1 MIDTHSADEPLAPQ
15 DASQPEQG
23 QKEAEAQEAL
33 TRDAEIETPEA
44 ETPPEE
50 PPKIP
55 FKELPLCDAVQEGL
69 DAMGFEVATP
79 IQAMAI
85 PPITE
90 GRDLIGIAQTGTGKT
105 AAFLLPTMHNIH
117 ESGGGDHIK
126 CLIIT
131 PTRELAL
138 QIDQACEGFGYFSGT
153 SSVSIYGGGS
163 GSDFDREKNALTTGV
178 DIAIV
183 TPGRMISHMNLGYVD
198 LSKLHVLILDEADRM
213 LDMGFL
219 GDINRIAEQCNPD
232 RQTLLFSATMP
243 ERIGKLAQSM
253 LKDPVTVQ
261 IALSRPAEK
270 VMQAAYPVHDDQ
282 KPKLLVSLLK
292 DRGLESVIVFS
303 SRKRSISI
311 IARSLSK
318 AGLNVGSISSD
329 LEQKD
334 REEVMR
340 NFRNRKIHVLV
351 ATDVVS
357 RGIDIDNIEMVINY
371 DVPPNEE
378 DYVHRIGRTAR
389 AGRGGVGITLI
400 TPGEMRSFS
409 RIEKLIGMEVR
420 KEPLPE
426 ELGEGPQYDPNAP
439 SGRGG
444 RGGSGGR
451 GGRGGGHDRRGH
463 GGERRGGGPGG
474 GKGRGRGDRRR
485 GDNSPGI
492 GPDRG
497 SGSDG
502 PQAQRNEGGQGGGN
516 NKRRRNK
523 NRRRGNG
530 GQSGGGPQNPSREG
544 GSPSGN

>member
-1 MIDTHSADEPLAPQ
+1 MIDTQPADEQLAPQ
-15 DASQPEQG
+15 DASRPEQG
-23 QKEAEAQEAL
+23 QQEAEAQEAL
-33 TRDAEIETPEA
+33 IRDAQQETEEE

-50 PPKIP
+50 PKKVP

-79 IQAMAI
+79 IQSMAI

-90 GRDLIGIAQTGTGKT
+90 GKDLIGIAQTGTGKT

-117 ESGGGDHIK
+117 ESGGGNHIK

-153 SSVSIYGGGS
+153 SSVAIYGGGS

-198 LSKLHVLILDEADRM
+198 LSKLDVLILDEADRM

-219 GDINRIAEQCNPD
+219 GDINRIAEHCNPN

-243 ERIGKLAQSM
+243 ERIGKLAKSM
-253 LKDPVTVQ
+253 LNDPVTVQ

-270 VMQAAYPVHDDQ
+270 VMQVAYPVHDDQ

-334 REEVMR
+334 REDVMR
-340 NFRNRKIHVLV
+340 RFRNRKVNVLV

-389 AGRGGVGITLI
+389 AGRGGIGITLI

-409 RIEKLIGMEVR
+409 RIEKLIDMEVR

-426 ELGEGPQYDPNAP
+426 ELGEGPVYDPNAP
-439 SGRGG
+439 SDR
-444 RGGSGGR
+444 GGR
-451 GGRGGGHDRRGH
+451 GGRGGGGGRGY
-463 GGERRGGGPGG
+463 GGDRRGGGGG
-474 GKGRGRGDRRR
+474 GRGRGRGRDGDRRR
-485 GDNSPGI
+485 S
-492 GPDRG
+492 R
-497 SGSDG
+497 
-502 PQAQRNEGGQGGGN
+502 GGQGGEGDRPQGQNQGGQGGN
-516 NKRRRNK
+516 GEGGNKKRRRNRSDK
-523 NRRRGNG
+523 RRSGGGGGGQQGGQQGG
-530 GQSGGGPQNPSREG
+530 GQSQG
-544 GSPSGN
+544 

>member
-1 MIDTHSADEPLAPQ
+1 MTDTQTSNDPLEEQ
-15 DASQPEQG
+15 NASQPEQG
-23 QKEAEAQEAL
+23 HQEAKAP
-33 TRDAEIETPEA
+33 DAPTGDEQEESPEEGA
-44 ETPPEE
+44 SEE
-50 PPKIP
+50 PPKLP
-55 FKELPLCDAVQEGL
+55 FRELPLCDAVQDGL

-79 IQAMAI
+79 IQSLAI
-85 PPITE
+85 PPTTE
-90 GRDLIGIAQTGTGKT
+90 GKDVIGIAQTGTGKT
-105 AAFLLPTMHNIH
+105 AAFLLPTMHNIYQS
-117 ESGGGDHIK
+117 EGGDHIK

-153 SSVSIYGGGS
+153 SSVAIYGGGS

-183 TPGRMISHMNLGYVD
+183 TPGRMLSHMNLGYVD
-198 LSKLHVLILDEADRM
+198 LSKIQVLILDEADRM

-219 GDINRIAEQCNPD
+219 GDINRITEHCNPN
-232 RQTLLFSATMP
+232 RQTLLYSATMP
-243 ERIGKLAQSM
+243 ERINKLAKTM

-270 VMQAAYPVHDDQ
+270 VMQVAYPVHDDQ

-329 LEQKD
+329 LDQKD
-334 REEVMR
+334 REDVMR
-340 NFRNRKIHVLV
+340 RFRNRKVHVLV

-400 TPGEMRSFS
+400 TPGEMRNFAK
-409 RIEKLIGMEVR
+409 IEKLIQMEVR
-420 KEPLPE
+420 KEPLPP
-426 ELGEGPQYDPNAP
+426 ELGEGPAYDPNAP
-439 SGRGG
+439 SDR
-444 RGGSGGR
+444 GGR
-451 GGRGGGHDRRGH
+451 GGRGHGGGGRGRGGH
-463 GGERRGGGPGG
+463 RRGGGGGRRDGGRRNGG
-474 GKGRGRGDRRR
+474 GNRPEGQRG
-485 GDNSPGI
+485 
-492 GPDRG
+492 
-497 SGSDG
+497 
-502 PQAQRNEGGQGGGN
+502 EGGKGGGN
-516 NKRRRNK
+516 NRRRNRNDK
-523 NRRRGNG
+523 RRGG
-530 GQSGGGPQNPSREG
+530 GGQGQSGGNS
-544 GSPSGN
+544 SPSNG

>member
-1 MIDTHSADEPLAPQ
+1 MTDTQTSNDPLEEQ
-15 DASQPEQG
+15 NASQPEQG
-23 QKEAEAQEAL
+23 HQEAKAP
-33 TRDAEIETPEA
+33 DAPTGDEQEESPEEGA
-44 ETPPEE
+44 SEE
-50 PPKIP
+50 PPKLP
-55 FKELPLCDAVQEGL
+55 FRELPLCDAVQDGL

-79 IQAMAI
+79 IQSLAI
-85 PPITE
+85 PPTTE
-90 GRDLIGIAQTGTGKT
+90 GKDVIGIAQTGTGKT
-105 AAFLLPTMHNIH
+105 AAFLLPTMHNIYQS
-117 ESGGGDHIK
+117 EGGDHIK

-153 SSVSIYGGGS
+153 SSVAIYGGGS

-183 TPGRMISHMNLGYVD
+183 TPGRMLSHMNLGYVD
-198 LSKLHVLILDEADRM
+198 LSKIQVLILDEADRM

-219 GDINRIAEQCNPD
+219 GDINRITEHCNPN
-232 RQTLLFSATMP
+232 RQTLLYSATMP
-243 ERIGKLAQSM
+243 ERINKLANTM

-270 VMQAAYPVHDDQ
+270 VMQVAYPVHDDQ

-334 REEVMR
+334 REDVMR
-340 NFRNRKIHVLV
+340 RFRNRKVHVLV

-400 TPGEMRSFS
+400 TPGEMRNFAK
-409 RIEKLIGMEVR
+409 IEKLIQMEVR
-420 KEPLPE
+420 KEPLPP
-426 ELGEGPQYDPNAP
+426 ELGEGPAYDPNAP
-439 SGRGG
+439 SDR
-444 RGGSGGR
+444 GGR
-451 GGRGGGHDRRGH
+451 GGRGH
-463 GGERRGGGPGG
+463 GGGGRGRGGDRRGGGG
-474 GKGRGRGDRRR
+474 GRGDGGRRNGGGNRPEGQR
-485 GDNSPGI
+485 G
-492 GPDRG
+492 
-497 SGSDG
+497 
-502 PQAQRNEGGQGGGN
+502 EGGKGGGN
-516 NKRRRNK
+516 NRRRNRNDK
-523 NRRRGNG
+523 RRGG
-530 GQSGGGPQNPSREG
+530 GGQGQSGGNS
-544 GSPSGN
+544 SPSNG

>member
-1 MIDTHSADEPLAPQ
+1 MIDTHDADQPLATP
-15 DASQPEQG
+15 DASQPDSG
-23 QKEAEAQEAL
+23 HKEAEAQDAP
-33 TRDAEIETPEA
+33 TRDAQDESSEA
-44 ETPPEE
+44 EAAPEE
-50 PPKIP
+50 PPQLP

-79 IQAMAI
+79 IQTMAI

-117 ESGGGDHIK
+117 EAGGGDHIK

-153 SSVSIYGGGS
+153 SSVAIYGGGS

-198 LSKLHVLILDEADRM
+198 LSKLDVLILDEADRM

-219 GDINRIAEQCNPD
+219 GDINRIAEHCNPE

-243 ERIGKLAQSM
+243 DRIGKLATSM

-270 VMQAAYPVHDDQ
+270 VMQVAYPVHDDQ

-334 REEVMR
+334 REDVMR
-340 NFRNRKIHVLV
+340 RFRNRKVNVLV

-389 AGRGGVGITLI
+389 AGRGGIGITLI

-409 RIEKLIGMEVR
+409 KIEKLIDMEVR
-420 KEPLPE
+420 KERLPE
-426 ELGEGPQYDPNAP
+426 ELGEGPAYDPNAP
-439 SGRGG
+439 SDR
-444 RGGSGGR
+444 GGR
-451 GGRGGGHDRRGH
+451 GGRGGGGGRGR
-463 GGERRGGGPGG
+463 GGDRRGGGGG
-474 GKGRGRGDRRR
+474 GRGRGRGRDGDRRR
-485 GDNSPGI
+485 G
-492 GPDRG
+492 R
-497 SGSDG
+497 
-502 PQAQRNEGGQGGGN
+502 GGQGGGGDRPQGQN
-516 NKRRRNK
+516 QGGQGGQGGNGEGGNKKRRRNRSGK
-523 NRRRGNG
+523 RRGG
-530 GQSGGGPQNPSREG
+530 GGGSGGGQQGGGQPQG
-544 GSPSGN
+544 

>member
-1 MIDTHSADEPLAPQ
+1 MIDTQPADEQLAPQ
-15 DASQPEQG
+15 DASRPDQG
-23 QKEAEAQEAL
+23 QQEAEAQEAL
-33 TRDAEIETPEA
+33 TRDAQQETE
-44 ETPPEE
+44 EEESPPEE
-50 PPKIP
+50 PKKVP
-55 FKELPLCDAVQEGL
+55 FTELPLCDAVQDGL
-69 DAMGFEVATP
+69 DAMGFELATP
-79 IQAMAI
+79 IQSMAI

-90 GRDLIGIAQTGTGKT
+90 GKDLIGIAQTGTGKT

-117 ESGGGDHIK
+117 ESGGGNHIK

-153 SSVSIYGGGS
+153 SSVAIYGGGS

-198 LSKLHVLILDEADRM
+198 LSKLDVLILDEADRM

-219 GDINRIAEQCNPD
+219 GDINRIAEHCNPN

-243 ERIGKLAQSM
+243 ERIGKLAKSM
-253 LKDPVTVQ
+253 LNDPVTVQ

-270 VMQAAYPVHDDQ
+270 VMQVAYPVHDDQ

-334 REEVMR
+334 REDVMR
-340 NFRNRKIHVLV
+340 RFRNRKVHVLV

-389 AGRGGVGITLI
+389 AGRGGIGITLI

-409 RIEKLIGMEVR
+409 RIEKLIDMEVR
-420 KEPLPE
+420 KEPLPD
-426 ELGEGPQYDPNAP
+426 ELGEGPVYDPNAP
-439 SGRGG
+439 SD
-444 RGGSGGR
+444 R
-451 GGRGGGHDRRGH
+451 GGRGGGGGRGRD
-463 GGERRGGGPGG
+463 GDRRGGG
-474 GKGRGRGDRRR
+474 GRGRGHHGNRRR
-485 GDNSPGI
+485 G
-492 GPDRG
+492 R
-497 SGSDG
+497 
-502 PQAQRNEGGQGGGN
+502 GGQGGGGN
-516 NKRRRNK
+516 HPQGQNHGSDNGEGGNK
-523 NRRRGNG
+523 NRRRKRSGKRRGGGGQGGQQGG
-530 GQSGGGPQNPSREG
+530 GQSRG
-544 GSPSGN
+544 

>member
-23 QKEAEAQEAL
+23 LKEAEAQEAL

-451 GGRGGGHDRRGH
+451 GGGHDRRGH

-485 GDNSPGI
+485 GDSSPGN

>member
-1 MIDTHSADEPLAPQ
+1 MTDTQTSNDPLEEQ
-15 DASQPEQG
+15 NASQPEQG
-23 QKEAEAQEAL
+23 HQEAKAP
-33 TRDAEIETPEA
+33 DAPTGDEQEESPEEGA
-44 ETPPEE
+44 SEE

-55 FKELPLCDAVQEGL
+55 FKELPLCDAVQDGL

-79 IQAMAI
+79 IQSLAI
-85 PPITE
+85 PPTTE
-90 GRDLIGIAQTGTGKT
+90 GKDVIGIAQTGTGKT
-105 AAFLLPTMHNIH
+105 AAFLLPTMHNIY
-117 ESGGGDHIK
+117 ESDGGDHIK

-153 SSVSIYGGGS
+153 SSVAIYGGGS

-183 TPGRMISHMNLGYVD
+183 TPGRMLSHMNLGYVD
-198 LSKLHVLILDEADRM
+198 LSKIQVLILDEADRM

-219 GDINRIAEQCNPD
+219 GDINRITEHCNPN
-232 RQTLLFSATMP
+232 RQTLLYSATMP
-243 ERIGKLAQSM
+243 ERINKLANTM

-270 VMQAAYPVHDDQ
+270 VMQVAYPVHDDQ

-334 REEVMR
+334 REDVMR
-340 NFRNRKIHVLV
+340 RFRNRKVHVLV

-400 TPGEMRSFS
+400 TPGEMRNFAK
-409 RIEKLIGMEVR
+409 IEKLIQMEVR
-420 KEPLPE
+420 KEPLPP
-426 ELGEGPQYDPNAP
+426 ELGEGPAYDPNAP
-439 SGRGG
+439 SDR
-444 RGGSGGR
+444 GGR
-451 GGRGGGHDRRGH
+451 GGRGH
-463 GGERRGGGPGG
+463 GGGGRGRGGDRRGGGGGRRDGGRRNGG
-474 GKGRGRGDRRR
+474 GNRPEGQRG
-485 GDNSPGI
+485 
-492 GPDRG
+492 
-497 SGSDG
+497 
-502 PQAQRNEGGQGGGN
+502 EGGKGGGN
-516 NKRRRNK
+516 NRRRNRNDK
-523 NRRRGNG
+523 RRGG
-530 GQSGGGPQNPSREG
+530 GGQGQSGGNS
-544 GSPSGN
+544 SPSNG

>member
-1 MIDTHSADEPLAPQ
+1 MIDTHSANEELAPQ
-15 DASQPEQG
+15 DASESNEG
-23 QKEAEAQEAL
+23 HKEAEAQEAL
-33 TRDAEIETPEA
+33 TPDASEETPEA
-44 ETPPEE
+44 EEKPEE
-50 PPKIP
+50 PKKLP
-55 FKELPLCDAVQEGL
+55 FRELPLCEPVQEGL
-69 DAMGFEVATP
+69 QSMGFEMATP
-79 IQAMAI
+79 IQTLAI

-90 GRDLIGIAQTGTGKT
+90 GKDLIGIAQTGTGKT
-105 AAFLLPTMHNIH
+105 AAFLLPTMHNIY
-117 ESGGGDHIK
+117 ERGGGDHIK

-138 QIDQACEGFGYFSGT
+138 QIDQATEGFGYFSGT
-153 SSVSIYGGGS
+153 SSVAIYGGGS

-198 LSKLHVLILDEADRM
+198 LSKLEVLILDEADRM

-219 GDINRIAEQCNPD
+219 GDINRIAEHCNPE

-243 ERIGKLAQSM
+243 ERIGKLANSM

-270 VMQAAYPVHDDQ
+270 VIQAAYPVHDDQ
-282 KPKLLVSLLK
+282 KPHLLVSLLK
-292 DRGLESVIVFS
+292 GRGLKSVIVFS

-334 REEVMR
+334 REDVMR
-340 NFRNRKIHVLV
+340 RFRNRKIHILV

-389 AGRGGVGITLI
+389 AERSGMGITLI
-400 TPGEMRSFS
+400 TPGEMRNFS
-409 RIEKLIGMEVR
+409 KIEKLIGMEVR
-420 KEPLPE
+420 KEPLPA
-426 ELGEGPQYDPNAP
+426 ELGAGPKYDPNAP
-439 SGRGG
+439 SDRGRGGG
-444 RGGSGGR
+444 RGGNRGGGGR
-451 GGRGGGHDRRGH
+451 GRHGNRNGGGGRNNDRRK
-463 GGERRGGGPGG
+463 GGGSRNEGG
-474 GKGRGRGDRRR
+474 GNR
-485 GDNSPGI
+485 
-492 GPDRG
+492 
-497 SGSDG
+497 
-502 PQAQRNEGGQGGGN
+502 GGQGGGN
-516 NKRRRNK
+516 HGG
-523 NRRRGNG
+523 NRG
-530 GQSGGGPQNPSREG
+530 GQGGGNRGGQGGGNRGGGSGGTA
-544 GSPSGN
+544 

>member
-451 GGRGGGHDRRGH
+451 GGGHDRRGH

-485 GDNSPGI
+485 GDSSPGN

>member
-1 MIDTHSADEPLAPQ
+1 MIDTHLADEPLAPQ
-15 DASQPEQG
+15 DASRPEEG
-23 QKEAEAQEAL
+23 QHDAEAQEAL
-33 TRDAEIETPEA
+33 TRDAQDEPQEE

-50 PPKIP
+50 PPKLP

-79 IQAMAI
+79 IQTMAI

-90 GRDLIGIAQTGTGKT
+90 KRDLIGIAQTGTGKT

-117 ESGGGDHIK
+117 EAGGGDHIK

-138 QIDQACEGFGYFSGT
+138 QIDQACEGFGYFTGT
-153 SSVSIYGGGS
+153 SSVAIYGGGS

-198 LSKLHVLILDEADRM
+198 LSKLEVLILDEADRM

-219 GDINRIAEQCNPD
+219 GDINRIAEHCNPD

-243 ERIGKLAQSM
+243 DRIRKLANTM

-270 VMQAAYPVHDDQ
+270 VMQVAYPVHDDQ

-311 IARSLSK
+311 IARSLAK

-389 AGRGGVGITLI
+389 AGRGGIGITLI
-400 TPGEMRSFS
+400 TPGEMRNFS
-409 RIEKLIGMEVR
+409 KIEKLIDMEVR
-420 KEPLPE
+420 KEPLPK
-426 ELGEGPQYDPNAP
+426 ELGEGPTYDPNAP
-439 SGRGG
+439 SDR
-444 RGGSGGR
+444 GGR
-451 GGRGGGHDRRGH
+451 GGRGGGSGRGH
-463 GGERRGGGPGG
+463 GGDRRGGGGSG
-474 GKGRGRGDRRR
+474 SDRGRGRGREGDRRR
-485 GDNSPGI
+485 G
-492 GPDRG
+492 R
-497 SGSDG
+497 
-502 PQAQRNEGGQGGGN
+502 GGQGGGGDHPQGQHQGGGNGEGGN
-516 NKRRRNK
+516 NKRRRNRSGK
-523 NRRRGNG
+523 RRGGGG
-530 GQSGGGPQNPSREG
+530 GQGGQQGGQQSSGQPQS
-544 GSPSGN
+544 

>member
-1 MIDTHSADEPLAPQ
+1 MIDTHEADQPSATS
-15 DASQPEQG
+15 DASQPDTG
-23 QKEAEAQEAL
+23 HTEAEAQEAL
-33 TRDAEIETPEA
+33 NRDAQDDSSEA
-44 ETPPEE
+44 EAPPEE
-50 PPKIP
+50 PKKLS

-79 IQAMAI
+79 IQALAI
-85 PPITE
+85 PPIIE

-105 AAFLLPTMHNIH
+105 AAFVLPTMHIIH
-117 ESGGGDHIK
+117 EAGGGNHIK

-153 SSVSIYGGGS
+153 SSVAIYGGGS

-183 TPGRMISHMNLGYVD
+183 TPGRMLSHMNLGYVD
-198 LSKLHVLILDEADRM
+198 FSKLDVLILDEADRM

-219 GDINRIAEQCNPD
+219 GDINRIAEHCNPD

-243 ERIGKLAQSM
+243 ERIGKLATSM

-261 IALSRPAEK
+261 IALSKPAEK

-292 DRGLESVIVFS
+292 GRGLESVIVFS

-334 REEVMR
+334 REDVMR
-340 NFRNRKIHVLV
+340 RFRSRKVHVLV

-357 RGIDIDNIEMVINY
+357 RGIDVDNIEMVINY

-400 TPGEMRSFS
+400 TPGEMRAFS

-420 KEPLPE
+420 KERLPE
-426 ELGEGPQYDPNAP
+426 ELGVGPAYNPNAP
-439 SGRGG
+439 SDRRGRGG
-444 RGGSGGR
+444 HGGGGGR
-451 GGRGGGHDRRGH
+451 SH
-463 GGERRGGGPGG
+463 GGNRRGGGG
-474 GKGRGRGDRRR
+474 GRGRGGQHRKGRGNHDGGRPEGQRQQGQSGGSEGGRKKHRRNR
-485 GDNSPGI
+485 GGGGGQHS
-492 GPDRG
+492 
-497 SGSDG
+497 
-502 PQAQRNEGGQGGGN
+502 GQGGGN
-516 NKRRRNK
+516 QPN
-523 NRRRGNG
+523 
-530 GQSGGGPQNPSREG
+530 
-544 GSPSGN
+544 

>member
-1 MIDTHSADEPLAPQ
+1 MTDTHESNDSLEQQ
-15 DASQPEQG
+15 DASQPIEG
-23 QKEAEAQEAL
+23 NQEAKAP
-33 TRDAEIETPEA
+33 DAPTGDANEES
-44 ETPPEE
+44 PEE
-50 PPKIP
+50 GASEEPKKVP
-55 FKELPLCDAVQEGL
+55 FRELPLCDAVQDGL
-69 DAMGFEVATP
+69 DAMGFEMATP
-79 IQAMAI
+79 IQSLAI
-85 PPITE
+85 PPTTE
-90 GRDLIGIAQTGTGKT
+90 GKDVIGIAQTGTGKT
-105 AAFLLPTMHNIH
+105 AAFLLPTMHNIY

-153 SSVSIYGGGS
+153 SSVAIYGGGS

-183 TPGRMISHMNLGYVD
+183 TPGRMLSHMNLGYVD
-198 LSKLHVLILDEADRM
+198 LSKIDVLILDEADRM

-219 GDINRIAEQCNPD
+219 GDINRITEHCNPD
-232 RQTLLFSATMP
+232 RQTLLYSATMP
-243 ERIGKLAQSM
+243 ERINKLATTM

-270 VMQAAYPVHDDQ
+270 VMQVAYPVHDDQ

-329 LEQKD
+329 LDQKD
-334 REEVMR
+334 REDVMR
-340 NFRNRKIHVLV
+340 RFRNRKVHVLV

-389 AGRGGVGITLI
+389 AGRGGIGITLI
-400 TPGEMRSFS
+400 TPGEMRNFS
-409 RIEKLIGMEVR
+409 KIEKLIQMEVR
-420 KEPLPE
+420 KEPLPK
-426 ELGEGPQYDPNAP
+426 ELGEGPAYDPNAP
-439 SGRGG
+439 SHRGGRSGGGGGRHGGG
-444 RGGSGGR
+444 RGGNRHGGGRSGGGR
-451 GGRGGGHDRRGH
+451 GRDGRKGGGGGRPEGNRSEGRGGQGSEGGNRNKGRNGKRRS
-463 GGERRGGGPGG
+463 GGGGQGSGQNSGGGQNGGGGP
-474 GKGRGRGDRRR
+474 
-485 GDNSPGI
+485 
-492 GPDRG
+492 
-497 SGSDG
+497 SG
-502 PQAQRNEGGQGGGN
+502 
-516 NKRRRNK
+516 
-523 NRRRGNG
+523 
-530 GQSGGGPQNPSREG
+530 NPS
-544 GSPSGN
+544 

>member
-1 MIDTHSADEPLAPQ
+1 MIETHPADEPLAPQ
-15 DASQPEQG
+15 DASRPAEG
-23 QKEAEAQEAL
+23 QQDAEAREAL
-33 TRDAEIETPEA
+33 TRDAQNEPSEDEA
-44 ETPPEE
+44 PPEE
-50 PPKIP
+50 PPKLP
-55 FKELPLCDAVQEGL
+55 FKDLPLCDAVQEGL
-69 DAMGFEVATP
+69 DAMGFAVATP

-90 GRDLIGIAQTGTGKT
+90 GKDLIGIAQTGTGKT
-105 AAFLLPTMHNIH
+105 AAFLLPTMHNIY
-117 ESGGGDHIK
+117 ESGGGPHIK

-153 SSVSIYGGGS
+153 SSVAVYGGGS
-163 GSDFDREKNALTTGV
+163 GSDFDREKKALTTGV

-183 TPGRMISHMNLGYVD
+183 TPGRMLSHMNLGYVD
-198 LSKLHVLILDEADRM
+198 LTKIDVLILDEADRM

-219 GDINRIAEQCNPD
+219 GDINRIAEHCNPE

-270 VMQAAYPVHDDQ
+270 VMQVAYPVHDDQ

-303 SRKRSISI
+303 SRKRSISV

-334 REEVMR
+334 REDVMR
-340 NFRNRKIHVLV
+340 RFRSRKIHVLV

-389 AGRGGVGITLI
+389 AGRGGIGITLI
-400 TPGEMRSFS
+400 TPGEMRNFS
-409 RIEKLIGMEVR
+409 KIEKLIDMVIR
-420 KEPLPE
+420 KERLPE
-426 ELGEGPQYDPNAP
+426 ELGEGPTYDPNAP
-439 SGRGG
+439 SDR
-444 RGGSGGR
+444 GGR
-451 GGRGGGHDRRGH
+451 GGRGGGGDRRGGGH
-463 GGERRGGGPGG
+463 GRGGNRRDGGGGGRGGERR
-474 GKGRGRGDRRR
+474 RDR
-485 GDNSPGI
+485 
-492 GPDRG
+492 
-497 SGSDG
+497 
-502 PQAQRNEGGQGGGN
+502 GGQGGGQGGD
-516 NKRRRNK
+516 RPQGQGQSSGGEGGQGK
-523 NRRRGNG
+523 NRRNRSGKRRGGSGQGHG
-530 GQSGGGPQNPSREG
+530 GPRGGGAPQS
-544 GSPSGN
+544 

>member
-1 MIDTHSADEPLAPQ
+1 MIDTHPADEALAPE
-15 DASQPEQG
+15 DASRPNEG
-23 QKEAEAQEAL
+23 QHEAEAQEAL
-33 TRDAEIETPEA
+33 TRDAQTETSED
-44 ETPPEE
+44 EQPPEE
-50 PPKIP
+50 PPKLP

-79 IQAMAI
+79 IQTMAI

-153 SSVSIYGGGS
+153 SSVAIYGGGS

-198 LSKLHVLILDEADRM
+198 LSKLDVLILDEADRM

-219 GDINRIAEQCNPD
+219 GDINRIAEHCNPE

-243 ERIGKLAQSM
+243 DRIGKLAKSM

-270 VMQAAYPVHDDQ
+270 VMQVAYPVHDDQ

-334 REEVMR
+334 REDVMR
-340 NFRNRKIHVLV
+340 RFRNRKVNVLV

-389 AGRGGVGITLI
+389 AGRGGIGITLI
-400 TPGEMRSFS
+400 TPGEMRNFS
-409 RIEKLIGMEVR
+409 KIEKLIDMEVR
-420 KEPLPE
+420 KERLPE
-426 ELGEGPQYDPNAP
+426 ELGEGPAYDPNAP
-439 SGRGG
+439 SDR
-444 RGGSGGR
+444 GGR
-451 GGRGGGHDRRGH
+451 GGRGGGGGRGRS
-463 GGERRGGGPGG
+463 GDRRGGGGG
-474 GKGRGRGDRRR
+474 GRGRGRGRDGDRRR
-485 GDNSPGI
+485 G
-492 GPDRG
+492 R
-497 SGSDG
+497 
-502 PQAQRNEGGQGGGN
+502 GGQGGGQGGGGDRPQGQN
-516 NKRRRNK
+516 QGGSGEGGNKKRRRNRSGK
-523 NRRRGNG
+523 RRGGGGGGGQQGGQQGG
-530 GQSGGGPQNPSREG
+530 GQSQG
-544 GSPSGN
+544 

>member
-1 MIDTHSADEPLAPQ
+1 MIDTHLADEPLAPQ
-15 DASQPEQG
+15 DASRPDVG
-23 QKEAEAQEAL
+23 QHDAEAQEAL
-33 TRDAEIETPEA
+33 TRDATDEPQED

-50 PPKIP
+50 PPKLP
-55 FKELPLCDAVQEGL
+55 FRELPLCDALQEGL

-79 IQAMAI
+79 IQTMAI

-90 GRDLIGIAQTGTGKT
+90 GKDLIGIAQTGTGKT

-117 ESGGGDHIK
+117 EAGESAHIK

-138 QIDQACEGFGYFSGT
+138 QIDQACEGFGYFTGT
-153 SSVSIYGGGS
+153 SSVAIYGGGS
-163 GSDFDREKNALTTGV
+163 GSDFDREKKALTTGV

-198 LSKLHVLILDEADRM
+198 LSKLDVLILDEADRM

-219 GDINRIAEQCNPD
+219 GDINRLAEQCNPE

-243 ERIGKLAQSM
+243 DRIRKLANTM

-270 VMQAAYPVHDDQ
+270 VMQVAYPVHDDQ

-311 IARSLSK
+311 IARSLAK

-334 REEVMR
+334 REDVMR
-340 NFRNRKIHVLV
+340 RFRNRKIHVLV

-389 AGRGGVGITLI
+389 AGRGGIGITLI
-400 TPGEMRSFS
+400 TPGEMRNFS
-409 RIEKLIGMEVR
+409 KIEKLIDMEVR
-420 KEPLPE
+420 KERLPE
-426 ELGEGPQYDPNAP
+426 ELGEGPTYDPNAP
-439 SGRGG
+439 SDR
-444 RGGSGGR
+444 GGR
-451 GGRGGGHDRRGH
+451 GGRGGAGGRGH
-463 GGERRGGGPGG
+463 GGDRRGGGRDSRGG
-474 GKGRGRGDRRR
+474 GRGRDGDRRR
-485 GDNSPGI
+485 G
-492 GPDRG
+492 R
-497 SGSDG
+497 
-502 PQAQRNEGGQGGGN
+502 
-516 NKRRRNK
+516 
-523 NRRRGNG
+523 G
-530 GQSGGGPQNPSREG
+530 GQSGGGDRPQGQNQGGQGGSGEG
-544 GSPSGN
+544 GNAKRRRNRSGKPRGGGGGGGQQGGQQGGGQPQG

>member
-1 MIDTHSADEPLAPQ
+1 MTDTHEANDSLAQQ
-15 DASQPEQG
+15 DASQPNEG
-23 QKEAEAQEAL
+23 NQEAKAP
-33 TRDAEIETPEA
+33 DAPTGDAKEES
-44 ETPPEE
+44 PEE
-50 PPKIP
+50 GASEEPKKVP
-55 FKELPLCDAVQEGL
+55 FKDLPLCDAVQDGL
-69 DAMGFEVATP
+69 DAMGFELATP
-79 IQAMAI
+79 IQSLAI
-85 PPITE
+85 PPSTE
-90 GRDLIGIAQTGTGKT
+90 GKDIIGIAQTGTGKT
-105 AAFLLPTMHNIH
+105 AAFLLPTMHNIY

-153 SSVSIYGGGS
+153 SSVAIYGGGS
-163 GSDFDREKNALTTGV
+163 GSDFDREKKALTTGV

-183 TPGRMISHMNLGYVD
+183 TPGRMLSHMNLGYVD
-198 LSKLHVLILDEADRM
+198 LSKIDVLILDEADRM

-219 GDINRIAEQCNPD
+219 GDINRITEHCNPN
-232 RQTLLFSATMP
+232 RQTLLYSATMP
-243 ERIGKLAQSM
+243 ERINKLANTM

-270 VMQAAYPVHDDQ
+270 VMQVAYPVHDDQ

-329 LEQKD
+329 LDQKD
-334 REEVMR
+334 REDVMR
-340 NFRNRKIHVLV
+340 RFRNRKVHVLV

-389 AGRGGVGITLI
+389 AGRGGIGITLI
-400 TPGEMRSFS
+400 TPGEMRNFS
-409 RIEKLIGMEVR
+409 KIEQLIQMEVR

-426 ELGEGPQYDPNAP
+426 ELGEGPKYDPNAP
-439 SGRGG
+439 SDR
-444 RGGSGGR
+444 GGR
-451 GGRGGGHDRRGH
+451 GGRGGGGRH
-463 GGERRGGGPGG
+463 GGGGGGRGRTDNNRG
-474 GKGRGRGDRRR
+474 GKGRRDNRPRR
-485 GDNSPGI
+485 D
-492 GPDRG
+492 
-497 SGSDG
+497 
-502 PQAQRNEGGQGGGN
+502 GQGGGDRPQGQGGGEGGRGN
-516 NKRRRNK
+516 EGGKSRRNS
-523 NRRRGNG
+523 NNGRNQGGGGHNQQGG
-530 GQSGGGPQNPSREG
+530 GQQNNRPSGGNPS
-544 GSPSGN
+544 N

>member
-1 MIDTHSADEPLAPQ
+1 MTDTQTSNESLEEQ
-15 DASQPEQG
+15 NASQPEQG
-23 QKEAEAQEAL
+23 HQEAKAP
-33 TRDAEIETPEA
+33 DAPTGDEQEESPEEGA
-44 ETPPEE
+44 SEE

-55 FKELPLCDAVQEGL
+55 FKELPLCDAVQDGL

-79 IQAMAI
+79 IQSLAI
-85 PPITE
+85 PPTTE
-90 GRDLIGIAQTGTGKT
+90 GKDVIGIAQTGTGKT
-105 AAFLLPTMHNIH
+105 AAFLLPTMHNIY
-117 ESGGGDHIK
+117 ESEGGDHIK

-153 SSVSIYGGGS
+153 SSVAIYGGGS

-183 TPGRMISHMNLGYVD
+183 TPGRMLSHMNLGYVD
-198 LSKLHVLILDEADRM
+198 LSKIQVLILDEADRM

-219 GDINRIAEQCNPD
+219 GDINRITEHCNPD
-232 RQTLLFSATMP
+232 RQTLLYSATMP
-243 ERIGKLAQSM
+243 ERINKLATTM

-270 VMQAAYPVHDDQ
+270 VMQVAYPVHDDQ

-329 LEQKD
+329 LDQKD
-334 REEVMR
+334 REDVMR
-340 NFRNRKIHVLV
+340 RFRNRKVHVLV

-400 TPGEMRSFS
+400 TPGEMRNFS
-409 RIEKLIGMEVR
+409 KIEKLIQMEVR
-420 KEPLPE
+420 KEPLPA
-426 ELGEGPQYDPNAP
+426 ELGEGPTYDPNAP
-439 SGRGG
+439 SDR
-444 RGGSGGR
+444 GGR
-451 GGRGGGHDRRGH
+451 GGRGGH
-463 GGERRGGGPGG
+463 GGGRGRGGDRRGGGGGRRDGGRRNGGGNRPEGQRSEG
-474 GKGRGRGDRRR
+474 GKGGGNKQRRNRNDKRR
-485 GDNSPGI
+485 GG
-492 GPDRG
+492 
-497 SGSDG
+497 
-502 PQAQRNEGGQGGGN
+502 GGQG
-516 NKRRRNK
+516 R
-523 NRRRGNG
+523 
-530 GQSGGGPQNPSREG
+530 SGGTP
-544 GSPSGN
+544 SPSNS

>member
-1 MIDTHSADEPLAPQ
+1 MIDTQPADEQLAPQ
-15 DASQPEQG
+15 DASRPEQG
-23 QKEAEAQEAL
+23 QQEAEAQEAL
-33 TRDAEIETPEA
+33 IRDAQQETEEE

-50 PPKIP
+50 PKKVP
-55 FKELPLCDAVQEGL
+55 FKELPLCDAVHEGL

-79 IQAMAI
+79 IQSMAI

-90 GRDLIGIAQTGTGKT
+90 GKDLIGIAQTGTGKT

-117 ESGGGDHIK
+117 ESGGGNHIK

-153 SSVSIYGGGS
+153 SSVAIYGGGS

-198 LSKLHVLILDEADRM
+198 LSKLDVLILDEADRM

-219 GDINRIAEQCNPD
+219 GDINRIAEHCNPN

-243 ERIGKLAQSM
+243 ERIGKLAKSM
-253 LKDPVTVQ
+253 LNDPVTVQ

-270 VMQAAYPVHDDQ
+270 VMQVAYPVHDDQ

-334 REEVMR
+334 REDVMR
-340 NFRNRKIHVLV
+340 RFRNRKVNVLV

-389 AGRGGVGITLI
+389 AGRGGIGITLI

-409 RIEKLIGMEVR
+409 RIEKLIDMEVR

-426 ELGEGPQYDPNAP
+426 ELGEGPVYDPNAP
-439 SGRGG
+439 SDR
-444 RGGSGGR
+444 GGR
-451 GGRGGGHDRRGH
+451 GGRGGGGGRGY
-463 GGERRGGGPGG
+463 GGDRRGGGGG
-474 GKGRGRGDRRR
+474 GRGRGRGRDGDRRR
-485 GDNSPGI
+485 S
-492 GPDRG
+492 R
-497 SGSDG
+497 
-502 PQAQRNEGGQGGGN
+502 GGQGGEGDRPQGQNQGGQGGN
-516 NKRRRNK
+516 GEGGNKKRRRNRSDK
-523 NRRRGNG
+523 RRSGGGGGGQQGGQQGG
-530 GQSGGGPQNPSREG
+530 GQSQG
-544 GSPSGN
+544 

>member
-1 MIDTHSADEPLAPQ
+1 MIDTHEADQQSATP
-15 DASQPEQG
+15 DASQPNAG
-23 QKEAEAQEAL
+23 QTEAKAQEAPN
-33 TRDAEIETPEA
+33 RDAQDESPEA

-50 PPKIP
+50 PKKLP
-55 FKELPLCDAVQEGL
+55 FRELPLCDAVQDGL

-79 IQAMAI
+79 IQTMAI

-90 GRDLIGIAQTGTGKT
+90 KRDLIGIAQTGTGKT

-153 SSVSIYGGGS
+153 SSVAIYGGGS

-183 TPGRMISHMNLGYVD
+183 TPGRMLSHMNLGYVD
-198 LSKLHVLILDEADRM
+198 LSKLDVLILDEADRM

-219 GDINRIAEQCNPD
+219 GDINRIAEHCSPN

-243 ERIGKLAQSM
+243 DRIGKLATSM
-253 LKDPVTVQ
+253 LNDPVTVQ

-329 LEQKD
+329 LDQKD
-334 REEVMR
+334 REDVMR
-340 NFRNRKIHVLV
+340 RFRNRKIHVLV

-389 AGRGGVGITLI
+389 AGKGGIGITLI
-400 TPGEMRSFS
+400 TPGEMRNFS
-409 RIEKLIGMEVR
+409 KIEKLIDMEVR
-420 KEPLPE
+420 KEPLPK
-426 ELGEGPQYDPNAP
+426 ELGEGPVYDPNAP
-439 SGRGG
+439 SDR
-444 RGGSGGR
+444 GGR
-451 GGRGGGHDRRGH
+451 GGRGGGGGRGR
-463 GGERRGGGPGG
+463 GGDRRGGGG
-474 GKGRGRGDRRR
+474 GRGRGRDGDRRR
-485 GDNSPGI
+485 GQG
-492 GPDRG
+492 GGGDR
-497 SGSDG
+497 
-502 PQAQRNEGGQGGGN
+502 PQGQNQGGQGGNGEGGN
-516 NKRRRNK
+516 KKRRNNRNGK
-523 NRRRGNG
+523 RR
-530 GQSGGGPQNPSREG
+530 SGGGGQGGQQGGGQPQG
-544 GSPSGN
+544 

>member
-1 MIDTHSADEPLAPQ
+1 MATP
-15 DASQPEQG
+15 DASQPDSG
-23 QKEAEAQEAL
+23 HKEAEAQDAP
-33 TRDAEIETPEA
+33 TRDAQDESSEA
-44 ETPPEE
+44 EAAPEE
-50 PPKIP
+50 PPKLP

-79 IQAMAI
+79 IQTMAI

-117 ESGGGDHIK
+117 EAGGGDHIK

-153 SSVSIYGGGS
+153 SSVAIYGGGS

-198 LSKLHVLILDEADRM
+198 LSKLDVLILDEADRM

-219 GDINRIAEQCNPD
+219 GDINHVPSTQPRAPDPALQRDDARPHRQARHLHAKGSGDRPD
-232 RQTLLFSATMP
+232 R
-243 ERIGKLAQSM
+243 
-253 LKDPVTVQ
+253 PVPPCREGD
-261 IALSRPAEK
+261 AGRL
-270 VMQAAYPVHDDQ
+270 PVHDDL

-303 SRKRSISI
+303 SRKRSVSI

-334 REEVMR
+334 REDVMR
-340 NFRNRKIHVLV
+340 RFRNRKVNVLV

-389 AGRGGVGITLI
+389 AGRGGIGITLI

-409 RIEKLIGMEVR
+409 KIEKLIDMEVR
-420 KEPLPE
+420 KERLPE
-426 ELGEGPQYDPNAP
+426 ELGEGPAYDPNAP
-439 SGRGG
+439 SDRVVAADVEAAAVEGVAVTAAAVAEAAWTRPWTGR
-444 RGGSGGR
+444 R
-451 GGRGGGHDRRGH
+451 
-463 GGERRGGGPGG
+463 P
-474 GKGRGRGDRRR
+474 
-485 GDNSPGI
+485 SPG
-492 GPDRG
+492 PRC
-497 SGSDG
+497 
-502 PQAQRNEGGQGGGN
+502 P
-516 NKRRRNK
+516 RRW
-523 NRRRGNG
+523 RRPTARPEPRRTGRPRR
-530 GQSGGGPQNPSREG
+530 QW
-544 GSPSGN
+544 

>member
-15 DASQPEQG
+15 DASRPEQG
-23 QKEAEAQEAL
+23 HSEAEAQEAP
-33 TRDAEIETPEA
+33 TRDAKEETTEEEA
-44 ETPPEE
+44 PPEE
-50 PPKIP
+50 PKKRP
-55 FKELPLCDAVQEGL
+55 FNELPLCDAVQQGL
-69 DAMGFEVATP
+69 DSMGFEMATP
-79 IQAMAI
+79 IQALAI
-85 PPITE
+85 PPIVE

-105 AAFLLPTMHNIH
+105 AAFLLPTMHNIY

-153 SSVSIYGGGS
+153 SSVAIYGGGS
-163 GSDFDREKNALTTGV
+163 GSDFDREKKALTTGV

-183 TPGRMISHMNLGYVD
+183 TPGRMLSHMNLGYVD
-198 LSKLHVLILDEADRM
+198 FTKIDVLILDEADRM

-219 GDINRIAEQCNPD
+219 GDINRIAEHCNPE

-243 ERIGKLAQSM
+243 DRIGKLAQTM

-270 VMQAAYPVHDDQ
+270 VIQAAYPVHDDQ
-282 KPKLLVSLLK
+282 KPKLLVHLLK
-292 DRGLESVIVFS
+292 DRGLKSVIVFS

-334 REEVMR
+334 REDVMR
-340 NFRNRKIHVLV
+340 RFRSRKINVLV

-389 AGRGGVGITLI
+389 AERSGMGVTLI
-400 TPGEMRSFS
+400 TPGEMRNFS
-409 RIEKLIGMEVR
+409 KIEKLIGMEVR

-426 ELGEGPQYDPNAP
+426 SLGEGPVYDPNAP
-439 SGRGG
+439 SDR
-444 RGGSGGR
+444 GGR
-451 GGRGGGHDRRGH
+451 GGRGGGGGRGR
-463 GGERRGGGPGG
+463 GGDRRGGGGG
-474 GKGRGRGDRRR
+474 GNRDRGRGGRRHGGGGR
-485 GDNSPGI
+485 PEG
-492 GPDRG
+492 
-497 SGSDG
+497 
-502 PQAQRNEGGQGGGN
+502 QRQEGGQGGG
-516 NKRRRNK
+516 KRRRNRNDK
-523 NRRRGNG
+523 RGGRGGG
-530 GQSGGGPQNPSREG
+530 GQSSGGSSGNPS
-544 GSPSGN
+544 

>member
-1 MIDTHSADEPLAPQ
+1 MIDTHSADEELAHQ
-15 DASQPEQG
+15 DASQPTSG
-23 QKEAEAQEAL
+23 NQEAKAP
-33 TRDAEIETPEA
+33 DAPTGDANEES
-44 ETPPEE
+44 PEE
-50 PPKIP
+50 GASEEPKKIP
-55 FKELPLCDAVQEGL
+55 FRELPLCDAVQDGL
-69 DAMGFEVATP
+69 DAMGFELATP
-79 IQAMAI
+79 IQSLAI
-85 PPITE
+85 PPSTE
-90 GRDLIGIAQTGTGKT
+90 GKDVIGIAQTGTGKT
-105 AAFLLPTMHNIH
+105 AAFLLPTMHNIY

-153 SSVSIYGGGS
+153 SSVAIYGGGS

-183 TPGRMISHMNLGYVD
+183 TPGRMLSHMNLGYVD
-198 LSKLHVLILDEADRM
+198 LSKIDVLILDEADRM

-219 GDINRIAEQCNPD
+219 GDINRITEHCNPN
-232 RQTLLFSATMP
+232 RQTLLYSATMP
-243 ERIGKLAQSM
+243 ERINKLANTM

-270 VMQAAYPVHDDQ
+270 VMQVAYPVHDDQ

-329 LEQKD
+329 LDQKD
-334 REEVMR
+334 REDVMR
-340 NFRNRKIHVLV
+340 RFRNRKVHVLV

-389 AGRGGVGITLI
+389 AGRGGIGITLI
-400 TPGEMRSFS
+400 TPGEMRNFS
-409 RIEKLIGMEVR
+409 KIEQLIQMEVR
-420 KEPLPE
+420 KEPLPK
-426 ELGEGPQYDPNAP
+426 ELGEGPKYDPNAP
-439 SGRGG
+439 SHRGGRSGGGGGRHGGG
-444 RGGSGGR
+444 RGGNRHGGGRSGGGR
-451 GGRGGGHDRRGH
+451 GRDGRKGGGGGRPEGH
-463 GGERRGGGPGG
+463 RSEGQGGQGSEGGNRN
-474 GKGRGRGDRRR
+474 KGRNGKRRN
-485 GDNSPGI
+485 GG
-492 GPDRG
+492 
-497 SGSDG
+497 
-502 PQAQRNEGGQGGGN
+502 GGQGGGQ
-516 NKRRRNK
+516 
-523 NRRRGNG
+523 NG
-530 GQSGGGPQNPSREG
+530 GGGQNRGGGPSGNPS
-544 GSPSGN
+544 

>member
-1 MIDTHSADEPLAPQ
+1 MTDTQTSNDPLEEQ
-15 DASQPEQG
+15 NASQPEQG
-23 QKEAEAQEAL
+23 HQEAKAP
-33 TRDAEIETPEA
+33 DAPTGDEQEESPEEGA
-44 ETPPEE
+44 SEE
-50 PPKIP
+50 PPKLP
-55 FKELPLCDAVQEGL
+55 FRELPLCDAVQDGL

-79 IQAMAI
+79 IQSLAI
-85 PPITE
+85 PPTTE
-90 GRDLIGIAQTGTGKT
+90 GKDVIGIAQTGTGKT
-105 AAFLLPTMHNIH
+105 AAFLLPTMHNIYQS
-117 ESGGGDHIK
+117 EGGDHIK

-153 SSVSIYGGGS
+153 SSVAIYGGGS

-183 TPGRMISHMNLGYVD
+183 TPGRMLSHMNLGYVD
-198 LSKLHVLILDEADRM
+198 LSKIQVLILDEADRM

-219 GDINRIAEQCNPD
+219 GDINRITEHCNPN
-232 RQTLLFSATMP
+232 RQTLLYSATMP
-243 ERIGKLAQSM
+243 ERINKLANTM

-270 VMQAAYPVHDDQ
+270 VMQVAYPVHDDQ

-329 LEQKD
+329 LDQKD
-334 REEVMR
+334 REDVMR
-340 NFRNRKIHVLV
+340 RFRNRKVHVLV

-400 TPGEMRSFS
+400 TPGEMRNFAK
-409 RIEKLIGMEVR
+409 IEKLIQMEVR
-420 KEPLPE
+420 KEPLPP
-426 ELGEGPQYDPNAP
+426 ELGEGPAYDPNAP
-439 SGRGG
+439 SDR
-444 RGGSGGR
+444 GGR
-451 GGRGGGHDRRGH
+451 GGRGHGGGGRGRGGH
-463 GGERRGGGPGG
+463 RRGGGGGRRDGGRRNGG
-474 GKGRGRGDRRR
+474 GNRPEGQRG
-485 GDNSPGI
+485 
-492 GPDRG
+492 
-497 SGSDG
+497 
-502 PQAQRNEGGQGGGN
+502 EGGKGGGN
-516 NKRRRNK
+516 NRRRNRNDK
-523 NRRRGNG
+523 RRGG
-530 GQSGGGPQNPSREG
+530 GGQGQSGGNS
-544 GSPSGN
+544 SPSNG

>member
-1 MIDTHSADEPLAPQ
+1 MTDTQTSNDPLEEQ
-15 DASQPEQG
+15 NASQPEQG
-23 QKEAEAQEAL
+23 HQEAKAP
-33 TRDAEIETPEA
+33 DAPTGDEQEESPEEGA
-44 ETPPEE
+44 SEE

-55 FKELPLCDAVQEGL
+55 FKELPLCDAVQDGL

-79 IQAMAI
+79 IQSLAI
-85 PPITE
+85 PPTTE
-90 GRDLIGIAQTGTGKT
+90 GKDVIGIAQTGTGKT
-105 AAFLLPTMHNIH
+105 AAFLLPTMHNIY
-117 ESGGGDHIK
+117 ESDGGDHIK

-153 SSVSIYGGGS
+153 SSVAIYGGGS

-183 TPGRMISHMNLGYVD
+183 TPGRMLSHMNLGYVD
-198 LSKLHVLILDEADRM
+198 LSKIQVLILDEADRM

-219 GDINRIAEQCNPD
+219 GDINRITEHCNPN
-232 RQTLLFSATMP
+232 RQTLLYSATMP
-243 ERIGKLAQSM
+243 ERINKLANTM

-270 VMQAAYPVHDDQ
+270 VMQVAYPVHDDQ

-329 LEQKD
+329 LDQKD
-334 REEVMR
+334 REDVMR
-340 NFRNRKIHVLV
+340 RFRNRKVHVLV

-400 TPGEMRSFS
+400 TPGEMRNFAK
-409 RIEKLIGMEVR
+409 IEKLIQMEVR
-420 KEPLPE
+420 KEPLPP
-426 ELGEGPQYDPNAP
+426 ELGEGPAYDPNAP
-439 SGRGG
+439 SDR
-444 RGGSGGR
+444 GGR
-451 GGRGGGHDRRGH
+451 GGRGH
-463 GGERRGGGPGG
+463 GGGGRGRGGDRRGGGGGRRDGGRRNGG
-474 GKGRGRGDRRR
+474 GNRPEGQRG
-485 GDNSPGI
+485 
-492 GPDRG
+492 
-497 SGSDG
+497 
-502 PQAQRNEGGQGGGN
+502 EGGKGGGN
-516 NKRRRNK
+516 NRRRNRNDK
-523 NRRRGNG
+523 RRGG
-530 GQSGGGPQNPSREG
+530 GGQGQSGGNS
-544 GSPSGN
+544 SPSNG